1 MSTTEQT
8 EHSTRGSYVHAG
20 EEYNRDTSYIED
32 RIVAAPAA
40 AAQLDPDHQLWP
52 VMPGAY
58 RLVAAPPL
66 CLTRAWLS
74 WRAKRLS
81 PPHRLHRH

>member
-32 RIVAAPAA
+32 RIVADSAA
-40 AAQLDPDHQLWP
+40 TAYLDPDHQLWP

-58 RLVAAPPL
+58 RLVAARPCPGAGSRAGSVRPHPL
-66 CLTRAWLS
+66 YSA
-74 WRAKRLS
+74 A
-81 PPHRLHRH
+81 